1 MLCAAAWFCRF
12 HSLRPTGCI
21 GQVGVELFTR
31 SDQVDWVG
39 SAWVKSLKPNCE
51 KDDPVH
57 TLHLNSEKSVTL
69 HFLLVTPGQAQG
81 YIAPTHPHTHTIWH
95 KKLQASFEL
104 QEACTHRKSEVPPN
118 EAISHSTIATETM
131 ATWTIRNNPLAKKIT
146 STRKDIIAT

>member
-1 MLCAAAWFCRF
+1 MLCAAAWICRF
-12 HSLRPTGCI
+12 HSLRPTGRI

-81 YIAPTHPHTHTIWH
+81 YIASTHPPTHTHNLTQKSYRQALSY
-95 KKLQASFEL
+95 KKDYKKHALIVRGKFRRTKQFL
-104 QEACTHRKSEVPPN
+104 IVLLPQKP
-118 EAISHSTIATETM
+118 
-131 ATWTIRNNPLAKKIT
+131 WPLEQ
-146 STRKDIIAT
+146 SGIIH